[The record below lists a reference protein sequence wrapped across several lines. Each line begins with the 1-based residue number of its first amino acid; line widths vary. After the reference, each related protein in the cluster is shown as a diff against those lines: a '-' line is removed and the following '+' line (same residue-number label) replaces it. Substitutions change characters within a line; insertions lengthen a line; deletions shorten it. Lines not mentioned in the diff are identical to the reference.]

1 MEHEDQARHSSTTST
16 AGHTRA
22 RINYRS
28 LRNTSQ
34 QGGRQGN
41 VLSITL
47 NPLT

>member
-16 AGHTRA
+16 ADHSRA

-41 VLSITL
+41 VLSVTL